1 MDTKMCFPPWLFR
14 DEKHINVT
22 CYNIIFRTPMQAL
35 QPAQRYKTGK
45 TVENHFST
53 RAFPS

>member
-35 QPAQRYKTGK
+35 QPAQR
-45 TVENHFST
+45 
-53 RAFPS
+53 